1 MKKQLKNE
9 KGALSIEFL
18 GILPF
23 FFMFFL
29 LLWQVVA
36 SGYALHTVKMAT
48 NAGAKTYAATTDID
62 EAKDTITEAI
72 GSSSVIDYQSMNVVP
87 LNNGKFELNLEVSHS
102 LIFVP
107 DEWKPST
114 SITLD
119 EKVVSQVL
127 VE

>member
-1 MKKQLKNE
+1 MKKLKNE
-9 KGALSIEFL
+9 KGAMSIEFL

-29 LLWQVVA
+29 LLWQVIA
-36 SGYALHTVKMAT
+36 SGYAIHTVKMA
-48 NAGAKTYAATTDID
+48 ASEGAKTYAATSDIN
-62 EAKDTITEAI
+62 ASQNTVTQAI
-72 GSSSVIDYQSMNVVP
+72 GNSSVVDFDGMQVVI
-87 LNNGKFELNLEVSHS
+87 LNSSGKFELNLHVRHS

-107 DEWKPST
+107 SQWKSST

-119 EKVVSQVL
+119 ESVVSQVL

>member
-1 MKKQLKNE
+1 MKKFKNE
-9 KGALSIEFL
+9 KGAISIEFL

-36 SGYALHTVKMAT
+36 SGYAVHTVKMAS
-48 NAGAKTYAATTDID
+48 NAGAKTYAATTDIN
-62 EAKDTITEAI
+62 EAKDTITDAI
-72 GSSSVIDYQSMNVVP
+72 GSSSVIDYQGMNVT
-87 LNNGKFELNLEVSHS
+87 LLDSNGKFELNVQVSHS

-107 DEWKPST
+107 DQWKPST

>member
-1 MKKQLKNE
+1 MDKLKNE

-23 FFMFFL
+23 FFLFFL

-36 SGYALHTVKMAT
+36 SGYAIHTVKTAT
-48 NAGAKTYAATTDID
+48 NAGAKTFAATTDIY
-62 EAKDTITEAI
+62 EAEDTVKQAI
-72 GSSSVIDYQSMNVVP
+72 GDTSVVDYENMQVVM
-87 LNNGKFELNLEVSHS
+87 LDSNGKFELNVKVRHS

-107 DEWKPST
+107 TQWKPST

-119 EKVVSQVL
+119 ESIVSQVL
-127 VE
+127 VR